1 MNDTRPTL
9 PLIGMNG
16 QLEARNVK
24 EQRRRARQI
33 ATLLGRDAH
42 EMRALAR
49 VRTVRIAGAGVGGVE
64 QSEHVSNVC
73 EHRGRGRGRGCRWRR
88 GQRRQCWW
96 RQR

>member
-1 MNDTRPTL
+1 MNDTRHTL
-9 PLIGMNG
+9 PLIGVNG

-49 VRTVRIAGAGVGGVE
+49 VRTVRIVTGVGGVE
-64 QSEHVSNVC
+64 QTEHASNVC
-73 EHRGRGRGRGCRWRR
+73 EH
-88 GQRRQCWW
+88 
-96 RQR
+96 